1 MIRTKEK
8 PRGFGV
14 GDMVGNKNNYHCWV
28 INAEDSTNFIAT
40 PYLIKT
46 MKRRTDIIFNVNT
59 NVTLC
64 VPKEML

>member
-1 MIRTKEK
+1 MMTEEK

-14 GDMVGNKNNYHCWV
+14 GDMVVLERNMHCWV

-46 MKRRTDIIFNVNT
+46 MKRKRDVLFIAST